1 MRLEIQTAVACGPT
15 GTITAD
21 RITLR
26 GPRTFTIE
34 QRRVRAPAAGR
45 EGIR

>member
-1 MRLEIQTAVACGPT
+1 MGHEIQTGVACGPT

-21 RITLR
+21 KITLR
-26 GPRTFTIE
+26 GPRTFTLKR
-34 QRRVRAPAAGR
+34 RRVRAPAAGR